1 MQHALRGP
9 LAPFGPLA
17 RYSYLVRQLVWRDL
31 SAKFRRSS
39 LGMLWIV
46 LSPLMLL
53 AGYTLV
59 FGVLLQARWGGAG
72 SSLEFAL
79 VLYSGLIFYTFF
91 SEVIGR
97 SPGLIHANQPY
108 VKKMVFPLEVLNW
121 SALLSASVNFL
132 VGLLSWMVF
141 CLFVKKGLPVSILW
155 LPLVFVPFA
164 LFTLGCSWLLSG
176 YAVFHPDAEH
186 VVPIVL
192 LLLMFLSPLFFPVEA
207 LPEQFRAVLQFNP
220 LSYVLEEGRAVLIGG
235 RAPDMTV
242 VAIGWVVGLLVA
254 WLGYA
259 SFMGNREGFSDAI

>member
-53 AGYTLV
+53 AGYILV

-91 SEVIGR
+91 RVVYG
-97 SPGLIHANQPY
+97 
-108 VKKMVFPLEVLNW
+108 W
-121 SALLSASVNFL
+121 SSVR
-132 VGLLSWMVF
+132 
-141 CLFVKKGLPVSILW
+141 ILTH
-155 LPLVFVPFA
+155 LH
-164 LFTLGCSWLLSG
+164 S
-176 YAVFHPDAEH
+176 
-186 VVPIVL
+186 
-192 LLLMFLSPLFFPVEA
+192 M
-207 LPEQFRAVLQFNP
+207 
-220 LSYVLEEGRAVLIGG
+220 
-235 RAPDMTV
+235 
-242 VAIGWVVGLLVA
+242 
-254 WLGYA
+254 
-259 SFMGNREGFSDAI
+259 